1 MPLSSEKE
9 KIDMNKM
16 AAAIILTSQG
26 IPFIHS
32 GDEILRTKTDINGD
46 LIENSYKSSD
56 VVNKFEWSRKEKYID
71 IFEYY
76 KKLIKLRK
84 NHRVFKMNSSKDI
97 EKNIVFLKI
106 GENFMEKNIV
116 GYISYGNEVGDSL
129 GKIVVIFNSNKYPVE
144 VTLNHNKF
152 KVILD
157 KNNIN
162 EDGLY
167 NIEGNIIKV
176 DSISTMI
183 MKYL

>member
-1 MPLSSEKE
+1 
-9 KIDMNKM
+9 
-16 AAAIILTSQG
+16 
-26 IPFIHS
+26 
-32 GDEILRTKTDINGD
+32 
-46 LIENSYKSSD
+46 
-56 VVNKFEWSRKEKYID
+56 
-71 IFEYY
+71 
-76 KKLIKLRK
+76 
-84 NHRVFKMNSSKDI
+84 MNSSKDI